1 MEKFN
6 SIELKIFDLIRAG
19 KSRSQ
24 ILAKKIT
31 TAANMQNALCGIY
44 SKTEDLVKYKTAR
57 NKFDELSCYMRNN
70 PGAFDSLLEVE
81 EVEEEKVG
89 AAEVE
94 EVKLEPLKGFTGPVD
109 SETATSKVMKVIDRI
124 STKLQAKLEI
134 LDEVKA
140 EIEKELDNE

>member
-6 SIELKIFDLIRAG
+6 SIELKIFNLILAG

-31 TAANMQNALCGIY
+31 TAAMMQNALCGIY
-44 SKTEDLVKYKTAR
+44 AKTEDIVKFKTAR
-57 NKFDELSCYMRNN
+57 NKFDELACFVRNN
-70 PGAFDSLLEVE
+70 PDAFNSFLEVE
-81 EVEEEKVG
+81 EAEEVV

-94 EVKLEPLKGFTGPVD
+94 EVKLESLKGSTGPAD

-124 STKLQAKLEI
+124 STKLQTKLEI
-134 LDEVKA
+134 LDEVKI